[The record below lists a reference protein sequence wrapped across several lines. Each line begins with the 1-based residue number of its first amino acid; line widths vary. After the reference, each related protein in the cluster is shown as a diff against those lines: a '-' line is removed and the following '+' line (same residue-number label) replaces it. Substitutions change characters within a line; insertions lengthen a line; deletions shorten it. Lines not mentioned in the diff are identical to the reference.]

1 MSSNLSFSNST
12 AKRYALALYE
22 LSKENSELKNIEEEV
37 KNLRNLLV
45 SSVDFRKMI
54 MNPIIKKNEQLKTL
68 EKISNYLNFSKTL
81 KKFLGLLTFNRKLFF
96 LNKIIDSFFKIVS
109 SNKGELSAQLMSSK
123 KLTDAEINSIQK
135 DLSEYLGKILEIK
148 YTHVPNLIGGF
159 KLQLGSTM
167 IDTSIK
173 SKLKRLEKLMIE
185 A

>member
-1 MSSNLSFSNST
+1 
-12 AKRYALALYE
+12 
-22 LSKENSELKNIEEEV
+22 
-37 KNLRNLLV
+37 
-45 SSVDFRKMI
+45 
-54 MNPIIKKNEQLKTL
+54 
-68 EKISNYLNFSKTL
+68 
-81 KKFLGLLTFNRKLFF
+81 
-96 LNKIIDSFFKIVS
+96 
-109 SNKGELSAQLMSSK
+109 MSSK